1 MTKYDYKCCAIA
13 IGQVVAARQAVEK
26 AREEIEYNFGNG
38 YDGDFVKAWNILNN
52 LVDNLNEELDCEII
66 TEEKEENYE

>member
-38 YDGDFVKAWNILNN
+38 YDGDLDKAWGILNGI
-52 LVDNLNEELDCEII
+52 VDEINEEMDCETI
-66 TEEKEENYE
+66 EEKEEEE